1 MATPIVEPRIMAPIT
16 RWWVKRRPDQAQRVR
31 WQRNPG
37 RLDRRER
44 RRRQACTENCPKE
57 WGEMKMIGYL
67 RFLRVHKLFLIILAG
82 GAGLALAV
90 RAGTFDPN
98 LQDFPDPTG
107 AVRTVST
114 TGSVDTANPFF
125 QSLGT
130 NGRACITCHQPCD
143 AWTVTPPHIQERFA
157 ASSGEDPIFR
167 PVDGANCPSADVS
180 TEEAREQAYSMLLNK
195 GLIRVSLAVPGNAE
209 FEV

>member
-1 MATPIVEPRIMAPIT
+1 
-16 RWWVKRRPDQAQRVR
+16 
-31 WQRNPG
+31 
-37 RLDRRER
+37 
-44 RRRQACTENCPKE
+44 
-57 WGEMKMIGYL
+57 MIGYL

-130 NGRACITCHQPCD
+130 NGRACITCHQPSD

-195 GLIRVSLAVPGNAE
+195 GLIRICRSLFSYQIFIVCSPLPTLEWLLAKAE
-209 FEV
+209 TTSKEKIETVANS